1 MTWYPESKVSIFHM
15 SVHTVSGIPI
25 ENTFWYWC
33 VQAQRSWKSRLL
45 KHIQLQFWECLLSD
59 SLHSVKVFKQ
69 YDVYMYGSMYDIFVY
84 MHLIFLV
91 NVSKYIIRPM
101 DSVQGYTTVLRYA
114 ANLR

>member
-1 MTWYPESKVSIFHM
+1 
-15 SVHTVSGIPI
+15 
-25 ENTFWYWC
+25 
-33 VQAQRSWKSRLL
+33 
-45 KHIQLQFWECLLSD
+45 
-59 SLHSVKVFKQ
+59 
-69 YDVYMYGSMYDIFVY
+69 MYGSMYDIFAY